1 MARME
6 PGRLPG
12 IREGQ
17 QGATKRGGAEGQD
30 NGVDL
35 TYQFHGNPID
45 FYMRASR

>member
-1 MARME
+1 MARIAGTASRMSWW
-6 PGRLPG
+6 GDA
-12 IREGQ
+12 RE
-17 QGATKRGGAEGQD
+17 